1 MSSEQGPL
9 NVTLVRYESGL
20 GTPGIMPPQVSS
32 SVQISATPT
41 GGKVTRQVY
50 ENNRPSSTQTREL
63 TEEGS
68 SAIHSFVTELT
79 TLQVRNTPGG
89 PDVFGANT
97 AVMVARGN
105 VPVWGYNPG
114 NGCAAGPDQVFTA
127 SAEDKSKFAK
137 LEDFWLGFEGQHR
150 DVPPLA
156 KSSSQHFCSSFSAL
170 RHRDS

>member
-1 MSSEQGPL
+1 MSNEQGPL
-9 NVTLVRYESGL
+9 NVTLIKYESGL

-41 GGKVTRQVY
+41 GGTVTRQVY

-63 TEEGS
+63 TEESS
-68 SAIHSFVTELT
+68 SAIHSFATELT
-79 TLQVRNTPGG
+79 TLQVHNVPGG

-114 NGCAAGPDQVFTA
+114 SGCVVGPDDDQAMFTA
-127 SAEDKSKFAK
+127 SAEDKSKFSK
-137 LEDFWLGFEGQHR
+137 LISEIYQTCE
-150 DVPPLA
+150 A
-156 KSSSQHFCSSFSAL
+156 AL
-170 RHRDS
+170 